1 MNLDDLE
8 LELRKLPGICWVAFR
23 ELGDR
28 LVVQVHATH
37 DAHNDVALEASRIAA
52 RHCELPIA
60 VDVVRWMTPPGPGTE
75 RARREN
81 MAPHAN
87 GSSADAAGT
96 APKPPFELLRVLTVA
111 DTAEIEVHLG
121 DGATRTIGRA
131 ALARG
136 LLGAVEATV
145 EAIRGFP
152 VELAIEPEWAR
163 TIEMTSAGRPIVAVA
178 LAPPGGDESYG
189 LSRADSEMEAAVRA
203 TLEALDHHLQPVRRP
218 WAS

>member
-23 ELGDR
+23 ELDDQ
-28 LVVQVHATH
+28 LLVQVHAVE
-37 DAHNDVALEASRIAA
+37 DAHGDLALEASRIAA

-60 VDVVRWMTPPGPGTE
+60 VDVVRWMTPPGPGPE

-81 MAPHAN
+81 MTAHAN
-87 GSSADAAGT
+87 GSSADAPGS
-96 APKPPFELLRVLTVA
+96 PRHPPFEVLRVLTIA
-111 DTAEIEVHLG
+111 DTNEIEVHLG

-131 ALARG
+131 AHARG

-152 VELAIEPEWAR
+152 VELSVEPEWAR

-178 LAPPGGDESYG
+178 FAPPGGDESYG
-189 LSRADSEMEAAVRA
+189 LSRADSEMEAAARA
-203 TLEALDHHLQPVRRP
+203 TLDALDHHLQPVRRP
-218 WAS
+218 ATP